1 MDQKIGIKDLF
12 KIFITFF
19 RIGAF
24 TFGGGYAMLPIM
36 QREVID
42 RKNWIKEEELID
54 IYAVSQSLPGVI
66 AINSSTFIGYK
77 LAKKKGAVAAT
88 LGMIMPSFI
97 IITIIAMLF
106 KRLEDIPIVQAIFR
120 GIRPTV
126 VALISTAAIKIAKSA
141 IKDKVALLIA
151 VAAFITSIV
160 FDIHV
165 IFIIIAGAILG
176 IVLCNLFPGL
186 LNSNAKKGVKNK

>member
-1 MDQKIGIKDLF
+1 MNQKIGIKELF

-36 QREVID
+36 QKEVID
-42 RKNWIKEEELID
+42 NKNWIKEEELID

-77 LAKKKGAVAAT
+77 IAKKKGAVAAT
-88 LGMIMPSFI
+88 LGMIVPSFLV
-97 IITIIAMLF
+97 ITIIAIF
-106 KRLEDIPIVQAIFR
+106 FTRFQDEPIVEAVFR

-151 VAAFITSIV
+151 VAVFITSIV
-160 FDIHV
+160 FDIHA
-165 IFIIIAGAILG
+165 IIIIIAGAVIG
-176 IVLCNLFPGL
+176 IVLCNLFPSL
-186 LNSNAKKGVKNK
+186 LNSNAKKGVNKK